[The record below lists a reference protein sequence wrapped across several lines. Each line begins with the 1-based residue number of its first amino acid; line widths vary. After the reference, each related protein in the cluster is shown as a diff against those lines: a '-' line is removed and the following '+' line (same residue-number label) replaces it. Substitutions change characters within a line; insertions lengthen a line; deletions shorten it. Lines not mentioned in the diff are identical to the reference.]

1 MLDVIKEQLN
11 KLSKGQLITL
21 LVGCVL
27 VLVLATY
34 YLYNCIKSDQVE
46 YFDHHDEHDEME
58 GLDLEEFSNN
68 NVIIRMFYV
77 DWCGYCKKA
86 KPGYMQFMKQYNDTQ
101 ISGKNVRVEMVNCEE
116 NDANAQLAAKFGV
129 KGYPTI
135 IAVVDGKKETYEGAD
150 RSANGFGAW
159 LKSLF

>member
-27 VLVLATY
+27 VLVLAMY

-46 YFDHHDEHDEME
+46 YFDDHDEHDEME

-101 ISGKNVRVEMVNCEE
+101 IIITTPYPGLQSHHPIIHPDEPFPALHLSE
-116 NDANAQLAAKFGV
+116 DAWQPF
-129 KGYPTI
+129 
-135 IAVVDGKKETYEGAD
+135 
-150 RSANGFGAW
+150 
-159 LKSLF
+159 

>member
-1 MLDVIKEQLN
+1 MLDAAKEQLN
-11 KLSKGQLITL
+11 NLSKSQLITL

-27 VLVLATY
+27 VLALALY
-34 YLYNCIKSDQVE
+34 YLYNCIKSEQVE
-46 YFDHHDEHDEME
+46 YFEDDEME

-68 NVIIRMFYV
+68 DVVIRMFYV
-77 DWCGYCKKA
+77 DWCGYCKRA

-101 ISGKNVRVEMVNCEE
+101 MSGKKVRIEMINCEE
-116 NDANAQLAAKFGV
+116 NETNAQLAARFGV

-135 IAVVDGKKETYEGAD
+135 IAVVNGEKQTYEGAD
-150 RSANGFGAW
+150 RSSNGFVSW